1 VDFPGEEQAIVEWVG
16 EMWMELDGGGTPD
29 EILDETGREAA
40 LDYVRASLP
49 LLEIALLNALP
60 DVDAL
65 DEIDDLDDA
74 GGLEAVDGAD
84 DPGGESGADPASDYE
99 GLEYLVDWSARFIGE
114 TFVAAFEASWHYG
127 TGEYAGMPVVV
138 PVRSIEQGEA
148 AEIQVSPFG
157 LIRAA
162 VDVRTGEEL
171 TQVFDTV
178 AAFWPPRTTE
188 LIDMGERYIDW
199 R

>member
-1 VDFPGEEQAIVEWVG
+1 MDFPAEEQAIVAWVG

-49 LLEIALLNALP
+49 VLEAALLTALP

-65 DEIDDLDDA
+65 DEIDDLAGAGLDGLDA
-74 GGLEAVDGAD
+74 E
-84 DPGGESGADPASDYE
+84 PGSDSEPASDYE
-99 GLEYLVDWSARFIGE
+99 GLEYLVDWSARFVGE
-114 TFVAAFEASWHYG
+114 TFVGAFEAGWHYG

-138 PVRSIEQGEA
+138 PLQSIEQGEA

-162 VDVRTGEEL
+162 VDVRTGDEL

-188 LIDMGERYIDW
+188 LLDMGERYIDW